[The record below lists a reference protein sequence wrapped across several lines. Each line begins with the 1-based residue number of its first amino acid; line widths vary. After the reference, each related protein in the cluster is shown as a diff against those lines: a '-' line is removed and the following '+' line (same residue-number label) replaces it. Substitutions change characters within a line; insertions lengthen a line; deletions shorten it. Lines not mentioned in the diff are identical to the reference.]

1 VELVTEIRS
10 RCSKNE
16 ELRLLEESTEDN
28 ENPCHPNRLL
38 NASSRK
44 ISLTCQT
51 LPSPPRLVTSLTSDE
66 SARAMLEPKR
76 SSGGRLRSPAPS
88 PIPSPV
94 ASPIPSPSRNRFV
107 VCRVPETSLRST
119 DSSASSSPVTPP
131 SLGSSPCF
139 FGASGP
145 SRFRVSVV
153 ESTGASCPSPKSVVT
168 SSSSSSITIGF
179 NVKVQAIGDSDSTT
193 KANTTTQAASDN
205 MSVET
210 FSIVPLIRET
220 SHDED
225 IKNEDRYEEV
235 IENKEIR
242 SDKSE
247 VKTWCEIDNIV
258 VMMRND
264 DEMVCEQLTQDDVV
278 TQSQFERE
286 SIATTQGGS
295 HDEVKDQNNVTKGL
309 ESTTISE
316 NTEAIGDHGITVY
329 TSTKELQVPAYPNED
344 AVLTR
349 ISVVEDKAL
358 NSVIKLSLDDTSE
371 LCMDEASKKLSAC
384 VPAISSTSTASRTS
398 SAHMMES
405 HSQEQLNTSI
415 QKHKSNLEKL
425 LSLFQHPGQFFSD
438 SATTAADV
446 KNSLQENVSNVMA
459 LGDKMQQYLKE
470 SRAKINTDNSCS
482 SESSSRNRSVKNVT
496 QLQNL
501 SSIFTSF
508 KLEPHISLVEHG
520 AKFFGQ
526 TKSQDID
533 IREDSEESSDIEIAR
548 SNEKN
553 SFHQEI
559 PKNDEDLLDQER
571 KQFMRNDDGNLIDQG
586 KNQITKNGLNNL
598 FDQWQNQLTKND
610 EKNLIDQ
617 EKDQINRNDEKNL
630 FRQEKN
636 QAARDDEQKFNQ
648 ITKNDDKH
656 SFDQMKDQIT
666 KIDEKNF
673 ENQREI
679 EKKRVH
685 IAGNENF
692 QMREKNQ
699 DIADLQDQQKNK
711 IVNNN
716 EYNLSNQ
723 GKVFMRNSEDL
734 ENMKGERIVIN
745 DKKDSTDMQ
754 NTYVDEKGDMCS
766 VHKLQWSKI
775 DFNDR
780 PLPESVQSKDD
791 FVDNL
796 IFDSDCVTVTN
807 ATVLSSLAREPV
819 CVIAK
824 LTDRAEYPVLQLS
837 QNDGTG
843 YNNAKRLDDC
853 NDDNSREEYDD
864 AQDQYIQ
871 SIEHNDAECIKCN
884 EAEILENNDAG
895 YLERKDTDK
904 AANASIAM
912 RTCDTTTTDS
922 INQTSDS
929 SFPICNIVHDRKTV
943 DSISIASEIES
954 TMPNNVD
961 GMLSTLLNNDRASL
975 TSTDIPGES
984 TIMSKNVDDEV
995 TNDAYCI
1002 ADQDRQRDFRRGN
1015 KEDLAEVLDITCRDY
1030 AHRRSTSVNI
1040 KIEPCVSETTRPA
1053 SESQMV
1059 LEEHRER
1066 QSFMPNAEI
1075 HRIIPK
1081 YAAADT
1087 ENHISEEAVNDSKRI
1102 DPTILVTPYEIPVSL
1117 DKSDAE
1123 ELIFCMTDISFT
1135 DNTSVEDD
1143 LSSCVMPKDTPNEIK
1158 IIKVTEPF
1166 FELPVS
1172 STVPMTVLLIGNP
1185 EIVHSQDSGIEETVL
1200 AIDDAVETMDMHS
1213 APPPPTRSN
1222 LQESVDSG
1230 IESECSSICNKM
1242 ESVISERALE
1252 ATAKKPRNHN
1262 GTHERNDS
1270 NVGDEDD
1277 NEDDEDNNG
1286 DDDDNN
1292 KFAKFTS
1299 DCLTKE
1305 TRLIDNDSMSGIAHS
1320 YLNNIKCAVVS
1331 TAHSVAGMLTNNA
1344 PMEVVVTPDDGI
1356 VRPTAPIIAHS
1367 PTTLHGTR

>member
-1 VELVTEIRS
+1 
-10 RCSKNE
+10 
-16 ELRLLEESTEDN
+16 
-28 ENPCHPNRLL
+28 
-38 NASSRK
+38 
-44 ISLTCQT
+44 
-51 LPSPPRLVTSLTSDE
+51 
-66 SARAMLEPKR
+66 
-76 SSGGRLRSPAPS
+76 
-88 PIPSPV
+88 
-94 ASPIPSPSRNRFV
+94 
-107 VCRVPETSLRST
+107 VPETSLRST

-139 FGASGP
+139 FGANGP

-153 ESTGASCPSPKSVVT
+153 ESAGAGRPSPKSVVT
-168 SSSSSSITIGF
+168 SSSSSITIGF
-179 NVKVQAIGDSDSTT
+179 NVKVQAIDDPDSTT
-193 KANTTTQAASDN
+193 KANTTTQAASEN
-205 MSVET
+205 TSVET

-225 IKNEDRYEEV
+225 IKNEDRYEEI
-235 IENKEIR
+235 IEKKEIR
-242 SDKSE
+242 SDKPE
-247 VKTWCEIDNIV
+247 VETWCEIDNIV
-258 VMMRND
+258 VTMRND
-264 DEMVCEQLTQDDVV
+264 DEMVFEQLTQNDM

-286 SIATTQGGS
+286 SIATTQVDS
-295 HDEVKDQNNVTKGL
+295 YDEVKDQSNVTMGL
-309 ESTTISE
+309 ESTTITSE
-316 NTEAIGDHGITVY
+316 NIEAIGDHGIVY

-344 AVLTR
+344 AVLAR
-349 ISVVEDKAL
+349 ISVIEDKAL

-371 LCMDEASKKLSAC
+371 SCMDEASKKLSAC
-384 VPAISSTSTASRTS
+384 VPAISSVSTASKTS
-398 SAHMMES
+398 SAHTMES
-405 HSQEQLNTSI
+405 HSQEQLNTSV
-415 QKHKSNLEKL
+415 QKHKSSLEKL

-438 SATTAADV
+438 SATTAADM
-446 KNSLQENVSNVMA
+446 KNSLQENVSSVMA

-482 SESSSRNRSVKNVT
+482 LEDGSPSRNRSVKNVT

-501 SSIFTSF
+501 TSIFTSF
-508 KLEPHISLVEHG
+508 KLEPHMSLVEHG

-533 IREDSEESSDIEIAR
+533 IREKDSEKSSDIEIVK

-559 PKNDEDLLDQER
+559 PKNEEDLLDQER
-571 KQFMRNDDGNLIDQG
+571 KQFMRNDDGNLVDQG
-586 KNQITKNGLNNL
+586 KNQITRNGLSNL
-598 FDQWQNQLTKND
+598 FDQWQNQITKND
-610 EKNLIDQ
+610 EKNLI

-630 FRQEKN
+630 LYQEKN
-636 QAARDDEQKFNQ
+636 QTARDDEQKFDQ
-648 ITKNDDKH
+648 IIKNDDKH
-656 SFDQMKDQIT
+656 SFDQMKDEIAR
-666 KIDEKNF
+666 IDEKNF

-679 EKKRVH
+679 EKKRMQIVGN
-685 IAGNENF
+685 ANENF
-692 QMREKNQ
+692 QIREKNQ
-699 DIADLQDQQKNK
+699 GIADLQDQQKNK

-745 DKKDSTDMQ
+745 DKKDSTDIQ

-780 PLPESVQSKDD
+780 PLPESVQSKND
-791 FVDNL
+791 FADNL

-807 ATVLSSLAREPV
+807 AVLSSLTRESM
-819 CVIAK
+819 CVTAK

-837 QNDGTG
+837 QTDGTG
-843 YNNAKRLDDC
+843 CNNAKCFDGL
-853 NDDNSREEYDD
+853 NDDSSREEYND
-864 AQDQYIQ
+864 AQDLQ
-871 SIEHNDAECIKCN
+871 SIEHNDAERIKCD

-943 DSISIASEIES
+943 DSVSIASEIES

-961 GMLSTLLNNDRASL
+961 GTLSMLNNDRVSL

-1002 ADQDRQRDFRRGN
+1002 TDQDRQRDFRRGN
-1015 KEDLAEVLDITCRDY
+1015 KEDPAEVVDITCRDY

-1040 KIEPCVSETTRPA
+1040 KIESRVSETTRPA
-1053 SESQMV
+1053 LESQMV
-1059 LEEHRER
+1059 SEEHRER

-1081 YAAADT
+1081 YAADT
-1087 ENHISEEAVNDSKRI
+1087 ENHISEDAVNDSKRI

-1135 DNTSVEDD
+1135 DSTSVEDD
-1143 LSSCVMPKDTPNEIK
+1143 LSSCVMPKDSPNEIK

-1172 STVPMTVLLIGNP
+1172 GTVPMTTLLIGNS
-1185 EIVHSQDSGIEETVL
+1185 EIMHRNSQDSGIEETVL
-1200 AIDDAVETMDMHS
+1200 AIDDAVETMDTHS
-1213 APPPPTRSN
+1213 APPPPTRSS

-1230 IESECSSICNKM
+1230 IESECSSICNKI

-1252 ATAKKPRNHN
+1252 ATAILKKPRNHN

-1277 NEDDEDNNG
+1277 DEDDEDDENDNG
-1286 DDDDNN
+1286 NDNN
-1292 KFAKFTS
+1292 SNEFAKFTS
-1299 DCLTKE
+1299 DFLAKE

-1320 YLNNIKCAVVS
+1320 YLSNIKCAVVS
-1331 TAHSVAGMLTNNA
+1331 TAHPVAGMTTSNA
-1344 PMEVVVTPDDGI
+1344 PMEVVVNPDEGVI
-1356 VRPTAPIIAHS
+1356 RPTVPVIAHS
-1367 PTTLHGTR
+1367 STILHGTR